1 MPSATGDTGAE
12 QPMRAWK
19 FLDPG
24 RIAPFGGHV
33 WSAPS
38 TSGPG
43 AWVEPAGGVFA
54 CRLED
59 LPWWIR
65 PELWEV
71 ELAGPVRMLP
81 TQVAAARG
89 RLLRRVLAWD
99 EAVLRAYGMAC
110 AERAR
115 DRAVHAF
122 LREDRQGEGD
132 ALRRTRSMLELYR
145 TAQGMAT
152 DARTPSSNAVG
163 YFAACALRAAQGE
176 GAAAALHAADAV
188 SVATGDPDAFA
199 RERQWQAAWIAGRCA
214 LSAEPVAVV

>member
-38 TSGPG
+38 TNGPG
-43 AWVEPAGGVFA
+43 AWVEPRGGVFA

-71 ELAGPVRMLP
+71 ELAAPVRLLP
-81 TQVAAARG
+81 TQVAARRG

-99 EAVLRAYGMAC
+99 QEALRAYGVAC

-115 DRAVHAF
+115 DRAVQVF
-122 LREDRQGEGD
+122 LSEGRQEDGD
-132 ALRRTRSMLELYR
+132 ALRRARSILELHR
-145 TAQGMAT
+145 VAQGLAEEAST
-152 DARTPSSNAVG
+152 TASKAVG
-163 YFAACALRAAQGE
+163 YVAASAFRAAQGE
-176 GAAAALHAADAV
+176 GAAAAVHAGDAA
-188 SVATGDPDAFA
+188 VASGDLDAFE
-199 RERQWQAAWIAGRCA
+199 RERKWQAAWIAGRCE
-214 LSAEPVAVV
+214 LSVEPVAAL